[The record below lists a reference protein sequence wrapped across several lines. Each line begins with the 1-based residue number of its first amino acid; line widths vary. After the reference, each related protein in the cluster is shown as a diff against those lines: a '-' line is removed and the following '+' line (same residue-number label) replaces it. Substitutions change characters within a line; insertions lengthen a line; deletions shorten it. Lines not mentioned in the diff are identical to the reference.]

1 MNADKRDQL
10 LDALIEGDL
19 TEADF
24 IKIEAE
30 LLVNAEAR
38 QAYYRRLGLTV
49 LLEQTTSDRLST
61 PDSAGRESEGV
72 VGLAGRR
79 GFWVG
84 LCAAAV
90 LMVVGILGVFVVSDL
105 ATGHRATGD
114 AAALNPGDSDR
125 AVMKVSAHEEQAAGF
140 AVIAGQADA
149 QWSGHGLLLNGDLI
163 PQGELHLVSGLV
175 QIELFSGVT
184 VVIEGAARFA
194 VLSPMEIA
202 VAQGKVRVHVP
213 EPAHGFRVRLRH
225 GEVVDLGTDFAVSV
239 MDEHSEVHVLDGA
252 VQWHPHEQGMRLLGD
267 GEAVRWS
274 VDGEGRSMPSVADE
288 FVGPVR
294 LQERLVSARKL
305 QEAGWHRYAESL
317 QRDPRL
323 IAHYQM
329 GAVEEPGRRLPNRA
343 LVGRERLASEG
354 AVVAAGRSID
364 RWGRPNGAL
373 DFSPTGSRVRLF
385 VPGEHQS
392 LTMLCWVKIN
402 SLDRWYNSLFL
413 TDGHEI
419 NEPHWQLM
427 DDGRL
432 FFSVKK
438 RDVFNKQKGETDK
451 HIYYSPAFWD
461 STLSGKWVMLAT
473 VYDTRSRTVTHFL
486 NGEVLSEEAIPE
498 QYLVEQIRIGHASLC
513 NWGLPTWDNPRF
525 AVRNLNGSM
534 DEFAM
539 FNAPLTPDEIK
550 EIYQH
555 GKP

>member
-1 MNADKRDQL
+1 MNTGKRDQL

-19 TEADF
+19 SEADF
-24 IKIEAE
+24 IRIEAE
-30 LLVNAEAR
+30 LVVNTEAR

-49 LLEQTTSDRLST
+49 LLEQTASSRSV
-61 PDSAGRESEGV
+61 SGSGGRESGSLA
-72 VGLAGRR
+72 GLAGRR

-84 LCAAAV
+84 LCAAAIF
-90 LMVVGILGVFVVSDL
+90 MVIGILGIFVVSDL
-105 ATGHRATGD
+105 ATEHRATGD
-114 AAALNPGDSDR
+114 AAASGPGDSEH
-125 AVMKVSAHEEQAAGF
+125 AVVKVSVHEEQAAGF

-149 QWSGHGLLLNGDLI
+149 EWSSHGLLLNGDLI

-202 VAQGKVRVHVP
+202 VTRGKARVHVP
-213 EPAHGFRVRLRH
+213 EPAQGFRVRLRD

-252 VQWHPHEQGMRLLGD
+252 VEWRPHEQDMRLLKD
-267 GEAVRWS
+267 GEAFRWS
-274 VDGEGRSMPSVADE
+274 ADGVGRSMPSAIDG
-288 FVGPVR
+288 FVDSVR
-294 LQERLVSARKL
+294 LQDHLASARKL
-305 QEAGWHRYAESL
+305 QEANWHRYAESL
-317 QRDPRL
+317 RRDPRL
-323 IAHYQM
+323 TVHYQM
-329 GAVEEPGRRLPNRA
+329 GVVEDSGRQLPNRA
-343 LVGRERLASEG
+343 LMGGERLASEG
-354 AVVAAGRSID
+354 AVVAAGRSTD

-385 VPGEHQS
+385 VPGEYQS
-392 LTMLCWVKIN
+392 LTLLCWVKIN

-438 RDVFNKQKGETDK
+438 RDVFDKQKGEADK
-451 HIYYSPAFWD
+451 HVYYSPAFWD

-473 VYDTRSRTVTHFL
+473 VYDTQARTVTHFL

-498 QYLVEQIRIGHASLC
+498 EYLVDQIHIGHASLC

-539 FNAPLTPDEIK
+539 FSAPLAPDEIK

>member
-1 MNADKRDQL
+1 MNTDKRDQL

-38 QAYYRRLGLTV
+38 EAYYRRLGLTV
-49 LLEQTTSDRLST
+49 LLEQTTSSRLST
-61 PDSAGRESEGV
+61 SGSEERESGR
-72 VGLAGRR
+72 LARPAGRR
-79 GFWVG
+79 GLWIG

-90 LMVVGILGVFVVSDL
+90 FMVAGILGVFVVSDL

-114 AAALNPGDSDR
+114 AAASDPGDSER
-125 AVMKVSAHEEQAAGF
+125 AVVKVSAHEEQAAGF
-140 AVIAGQADA
+140 AVLAGQADA
-149 QWSGHGLLLNGDLI
+149 VWGGQGLLLNGDLI

-184 VVIEGAARFA
+184 VVIEGAARFT

-202 VAQGKVRVHVP
+202 VTQGKVRVHVP
-213 EPAHGFRVRLRH
+213 EPAHGFRVRLSD

-239 MDEHSEVHVLDGA
+239 IDEHSEVHVLDGA
-252 VQWHPHEQGMRLLGD
+252 VEWRPHEQDMRLLED
-267 GEAVRWS
+267 GEAFRWS
-274 VDGEGRSMPSVADE
+274 ADGVGRSIPSAADG
-288 FVGPVR
+288 FVDSVR
-294 LQERLVSARKL
+294 LQDRLASARKL
-305 QEAGWHRYAESL
+305 QEANWYRYAESL
-317 QRDPRL
+317 RRDPRL

-329 GAVEEPGRRLPNRA
+329 GVVEDSGRRLPNRA
-343 LVGRERLASEG
+343 LMGGERPASEG
-354 AVVAAGRSID
+354 AVVAASRSTD

-385 VPGEHQS
+385 VPDEHQS
-392 LTMLCWVKIN
+392 LTLICWVKIN

-413 TDGHEI
+413 TDGHDI

-438 RDVFNKQKGETDK
+438 RDVFDKQKGETDK

-473 VYDTRSRTVTHFL
+473 VYDTQARTVTHFL
-486 NGEVLSEEAIPE
+486 NGEVLSKEAIPE
-498 QYLVEQIRIGHASLC
+498 EYLVDQIHIGHASLC

-539 FNAPLTPDEIK
+539 FSASLAPDEIK